1 MKNIKQFLAP
11 ASGRRIELNCS
22 ADDIVLVKPLTNALL
37 LEAIEVHERARCEDY
52 WEHMERPSE
61 KGPWIWAF
69 DPALNGK
76 IPHISQHF
84 SAAGLRV
91 LSQSDNANHVLLKA
105 LQSLPI
111 DEQRNVFRKH
121 LPKTREELRILMHS
135 LKPLFAPDFRNLLA
149 QAETP
154 LDFIKGM
161 SGQLAANTTELYH
174 SDRYVELLVVLWE
187 RGYLLYPLAMRQGI
201 NRVKWSAML
210 NPRFAG
216 QRAHTLQTCVSA
228 VRSKTYKTVLTM
240 MYQAFASSSARTVD
254 DLSLEFIA
262 AFEAEQRGIF
272 ENTSRPVAIET
283 VSGYVSVVLRATQA
297 LRFLF
302 NSANPSLA
310 ISVHRKKQNPHAPG
324 VRRGD
329 GTFAWLA
336 EGHPELALWADTMRM
351 YCRQLTVARLAGK
364 VGRLNRLA
372 DFIAT
377 LDNPPLSPLDVIRSS
392 HIYDATLR
400 NKNTYYERVRKAV
413 PDPDAARTIFSD
425 ARAFFDWYADFLV
438 ASHHPQANGYKNP
451 IFTTDS
457 FGRSNR
463 DGSQTSRTAL
473 PGFVLNEL
481 KDLLLDGDFA
491 FGRRFSSAMVRAADP
506 LTKSVSLV
514 WFPAYT
520 VCLYLMLEIPVRSH
534 QARWLDSGELDDLQY
549 DYPTR
554 RYLPNLAAGAI
565 AGRNEVALRVQH
577 DVLRGTDWLGL
588 WVNTNKTASIDSTN
602 VGYLVPYVSDK
613 LAELLR
619 MMQEWQRKNSLPLI
633 KPIAYYGEQHDSSE
647 RLRIALSGPQVVPLF
662 RHPEGYTKDA
672 PISYATLANFY
683 IEALAEVQ
691 SRIKKKYGHDI
702 QLVTT
707 DAAGKLTWTVDMHSL
722 RVSGI
727 TQMIENGVPL
737 EVVSQFVAGHATLVM
752 TLHYLKY
759 SPLKIREMLAAA
771 HQKALADTDFVGS
784 DIFADNLDAFS
795 PFLLGQEGAGA
806 GPGLS
811 ALQEKT
817 GILTITSEGICPGT
831 SCVTGGPVDTTK
843 VKHGPVPGGRRCG
856 LCRYWLTGP
865 AFLLGQVAAVNNLA
879 YAVRKK
885 GLAVASLNDARLDA
899 EDGGNQ
905 RKARELRDR
914 VDVLNK
920 ELGVDLE
927 EWAAR
932 YRYAS
937 QSVALMSDYL
947 TAKNSVTGATVPATL
962 LTAGTSAE
970 LRVTLDDSHEF
981 ALLDQITQLSD
992 FVTGFPNR
1000 EAELEKQNVLS
1011 RMMAANG
1018 VKPFL
1023 LTLTEEQAHEA
1034 GNLLSSIMLQQ
1045 VRTQELG
1052 DVLTGKKPLAQYPN
1066 LNNAVHLLEREATDG
1081 RAVRVA
1087 GWAAAALP
1095 SLELAVDPEIDESY
1109 E

>member
-1 MKNIKQFLAP
+1 
-11 ASGRRIELNCS
+11 
-22 ADDIVLVKPLTNALL
+22 
-37 LEAIEVHERARCEDY
+37 
-52 WEHMERPSE
+52 
-61 KGPWIWAF
+61 
-69 DPALNGK
+69 
-76 IPHISQHF
+76 
-84 SAAGLRV
+84 
-91 LSQSDNANHVLLKA
+91 
-105 LQSLPI
+105 
-111 DEQRNVFRKH
+111 
-121 LPKTREELRILMHS
+121 
-135 LKPLFAPDFRNLLA
+135 
-149 QAETP
+149 
-154 LDFIKGM
+154 
-161 SGQLAANTTELYH
+161 
-174 SDRYVELLVVLWE
+174 
-187 RGYLLYPLAMRQGI
+187 
-201 NRVKWSAML
+201 
-210 NPRFAG
+210 
-216 QRAHTLQTCVSA
+216 
-228 VRSKTYKTVLTM
+228 M

-262 AFEAEQRGIF
+262 AFEAEQRRIIV
-272 ENTSRPVAIET
+272 NTSRPVTLET
-283 VSGYVSVVLRATQA
+283 VSWNVSVVLRATQA

-310 ISVHRKKQNPHAPG
+310 ISVHRKKQSPHGPG

-336 EGHPELALWADTMRM
+336 EGYPELTLWADALRM
-351 YCRQLTVARLAGK
+351 YCGQLKVARLSGK
-364 VGRLNRLA
+364 VGRLNRLV
-372 DFIAT
+372 DFIASI
-377 LDNPPLSPLDVIRSS
+377 DSPPLSPLDVIRSS
-392 HIYDATLR
+392 HIYDATLL
-400 NKNTYYERVRKAV
+400 NNNTYYERIRKDF
-413 PDPDAARTIFSD
+413 PNHDAARTVFSD

-438 ASHHPQANGYKNP
+438 ASHHPQANTYKNP
-451 IFTTDS
+451 IFSTDS
-457 FGRSNR
+457 FGRSSR

-481 KDLLLDGDFA
+481 KDLLLENDFA
-491 FGRRFSSAMVRAADP
+491 FGRQFSSATVRVANA
-506 LTKSVSLV
+506 LTKSVSIV
-514 WFPAYT
+514 WFPGYT

-534 QARWLDSGELDDLQY
+534 QARWLDSGELDDLLY
-549 DYPTR
+549 DYLTR
-554 RYLPNLAAGAI
+554 RYLPNLATGAI

-577 DVLRGTDWLGL
+577 DVLRGTDWMGL
-588 WVNTNKTASIDSTN
+588 WVNTNKTALIDSTN
-602 VGYLVPYVSDK
+602 VGYLVPYMSDK

-619 MMQEWQRKNSLPLI
+619 MMQEWQRINSLPLT
-633 KPIAYYGEQHDSSE
+633 KPIAYYGENYDSAE
-647 RLRIALSGPQVVPLF
+647 RLRVALSGPQVVPLF
-662 RHPEGYTKDA
+662 RNPEGHTKDA
-672 PISYATLANFY
+672 PITYYSLANFY
-683 IEALAEVQ
+683 TEALAEVQ
-691 SRIKKKYGHDI
+691 RRIKKKYGHDI
-702 QLVTT
+702 QLVTF
-707 DAAGKLTWTVDMHSL
+707 DAAGKPTWTVDMHSL

-727 TQMIENGVPL
+727 TQMIENGVPI

-759 SPLKIREMLAAA
+759 SPLKIREILSTA
-771 HQKALADTDFVGS
+771 HKNALADTDFVGS
-784 DIFADNLDAFS
+784 DLFADNLDAFS

-831 SCVTGGPVDTTK
+831 SCTTGGPVDTTK

-885 GLAVASLNDARLDA
+885 GLGVASLNDARLDA
-899 EDGGNQ
+899 EDEGNQ

-947 TAKNSVTGATVPATL
+947 TAKNSVTGATLPAPL

-1052 DVLTGKKPLAQYPN
+1052 DVLTGKKPLAHYPS
-1066 LNNAVHLLEREATDG
+1066 LNNAVHLLECEATD
-1081 RAVRVA
+1081 RHAVRKS

-1095 SLELAVDPEIDESY
+1095 SLELGIGPEIDESF

>member
-1 MKNIKQFLAP
+1 MQ
-11 ASGRRIELNCS
+11 
-22 ADDIVLVKPLTNALL
+22 
-37 LEAIEVHERARCEDY
+37 
-52 WEHMERPSE
+52 
-61 KGPWIWAF
+61 
-69 DPALNGK
+69 
-76 IPHISQHF
+76 
-84 SAAGLRV
+84 
-91 LSQSDNANHVLLKA
+91 
-105 LQSLPI
+105 
-111 DEQRNVFRKH
+111 
-121 LPKTREELRILMHS
+121 
-135 LKPLFAPDFRNLLA
+135 LFAPNFREMLA

-161 SGQLAANTTELYH
+161 SGQLAANTTEPYH

-187 RGYLLYPLAMRQGI
+187 RGYLLYPLAMRQWM

-216 QRAHTLQTCVSA
+216 QRAHMLQACASA
-228 VRSKTYKTVLTM
+228 VRSKTDKTVLTM

-262 AFEAEQRGIF
+262 TYEAEQRGICV
-272 ENTSRPVAIET
+272 NTSRPEAIEV
-283 VSGYVSVVLRATQA
+283 VSWIVSVVLRATQA

-310 ISVHRKKQNPHAPG
+310 ISVHRKQQKPFGPG

-336 EGHPELALWADTMRM
+336 ERHPELTLWADALRM
-351 YCRQLTVARLAGK
+351 YCGQLKVARLSGK
-364 VGRLNRLA
+364 VGRLNRLV
-372 DFIAT
+372 DFIASI
-377 LDNPPLSPLDVIRSS
+377 DSPPLSPLDVIRSS
-392 HIYDATLR
+392 HIYDATLL
-400 NKNTYYERVRKAV
+400 NNNTYYERIRKDF
-413 PDPDAARTIFSD
+413 PNHDAARTVFSD

-438 ASHHPQANGYKNP
+438 ASHHPQANTYKNP
-451 IFTTDS
+451 IFSTDS
-457 FGRSNR
+457 FGRSSR

-481 KDLLLDGDFA
+481 KDLLLENDFA
-491 FGRRFSSAMVRAADP
+491 FGRQFSSATVRVANA
-506 LTKSVSLV
+506 LTKSVSIV
-514 WFPAYT
+514 WFPGYT

-534 QARWLDSGELDDLQY
+534 QARWLDSGELDDLLY
-549 DYPTR
+549 DYLTR
-554 RYLPNLAAGAI
+554 RYLPNLATGAI

-577 DVLRGTDWLGL
+577 DVLRGTDWMGL
-588 WVNTNKTASIDSTN
+588 WVNTNKTALIDSTN
-602 VGYLVPYVSDK
+602 VGYLVPYMSDK

-619 MMQEWQRKNSLPLI
+619 MMQEWQRINSLPLT
-633 KPIAYYGEQHDSSE
+633 KPIAYYGANDDSAE
-647 RLRIALSGPQVVPLF
+647 RLRVALSGPQVVPLF
-662 RHPEGYTKDA
+662 RNPDGLTKDA
-672 PISYATLANFY
+672 PITYYILAKFY
-683 IEALAEVQ
+683 TEALAEVQ
-691 SRIKKKYGHDI
+691 RRIKKKYGHDI
-702 QLVTT
+702 QLVTF
-707 DAAGKLTWTVDMHSL
+707 DAAGKPTWTVDMHSL

-727 TQMIENGVPL
+727 TQMIENGVPI

-759 SPLKIREMLAAA
+759 SPLKIREILSTA
-771 HQKALADTDFVGS
+771 HKNALADTDFVGS
-784 DIFADNLDAFS
+784 DLFADNLDAFS

-831 SCVTGGPVDTTK
+831 SCTTGGPVDTTK

-885 GLAVASLNDARLDA
+885 GLGVASLNDARLDA
-899 EDGGNQ
+899 EDEGNQ

-920 ELGVDLE
+920 ELGVDLD

-947 TAKNSVTGATVPATL
+947 TTKNSVTGATFPAPL

-1052 DVLTGKKPLAQYPN
+1052 DVLTGKKPLAHYPS
-1066 LNNAVHLLEREATDG
+1066 LNNAVHLLECEATD
-1081 RAVRVA
+1081 RHAVRKS

-1095 SLELAVDPEIDESY
+1095 SLELGIGPEIDESF